1 MSVIGKRWLKEI
13 GKGRIEMA
21 KNPVY
26 AEVHARRNETTEKL
40 IRRFIK
46 SVKKA
51 GIIQEVRDRRY
62 YKKPSDVKRAEEK
75 KRQQTIRKINKKHSN
90 Y

>member
-1 MSVIGKRWLKEI
+1 MPKR
-13 GKGRIEMA
+13 
-21 KNPVY
+21 PVY
-26 AEVHARRNETTEKL
+26 AEVYSRRNEPTERL

-51 GIIQEVRDRRY
+51 GIMQEIRDRRY
-62 YKKPSDVKRAEEK
+62 YKKPSDVRRAEKEK
-75 KRQQTIRKINKKHSN
+75 RLQTIRKINKKHSN

>member
-1 MSVIGKRWLKEI
+1 
-13 GKGRIEMA
+13 
-21 KNPVY
+21 VY
-26 AEVHARRNETTEKL
+26 AEVYSRRNEPTERL

-62 YKKPSDVKRAEEK
+62 YKKPSDVRRAEKE

>member
-1 MSVIGKRWLKEI
+1 MLATGAPSPL
-13 GKGRIEMA
+13 GRKMA
-21 KNPVY
+21 RKPIY
-26 AEVHARRNETTEKL
+26 AEVRSRRNEPVERL

-51 GIIQEVRDRRY
+51 GIIQEIRDRRY
-62 YKKPSDVKRAEEK
+62 YKKPSDRRRAEEK
-75 KRQQTIRKINKKHSN
+75 KRLQTIRKINKKHSN

>member
-1 MSVIGKRWLKEI
+1 
-13 GKGRIEMA
+13 MA
-21 KNPVY
+21 KKPVY
-26 AEVHARRNETTEKL
+26 VEVHARRNEPTERL

-62 YKKPSDVKRAEEK
+62 YTKPSDVRREEEK
-75 KRQQTIRKINKKHSN
+75 KRQQTIKKINKKHSN
-90 Y
+90 

>member
-1 MSVIGKRWLKEI
+1 
-13 GKGRIEMA
+13 MA
-21 KNPVY
+21 KKPVY
-26 AEVHARRNETTEKL
+26 AEVKARHNEPTERL

-46 SVKKA
+46 SVKKS

-62 YKKPSDVKRAEEK
+62 YKKPSDLRREEEK

-90 Y
+90 